1 MCLPQVDTILS
12 TEMEEHDI
20 QGAETAEE
28 LRLFPLNTVLL
39 PGVKLPLRIFE
50 ERYKL
55 MINECLDTDSPFGV
69 LLIRE
74 GREVGEP
81 AVPYHVGTTARITEV
96 EKLEEGRLNLA
107 TIGERRFRIVETVQ
121 EKPYLKARV
130 SYIPEEMGEV
140 QESVRERALE
150 LFQECLQG
158 LSGLQ
163 GGWTRKTTID
173 QAAGQL
179 SYSIA
184 HYLELPPQAKQRL
197 LELPSTEERLYYE
210 IPLLEGA
217 NKRIREELMKRS
229 PYKGAKLN

>member
-1 MCLPQVDTILS
+1 M
-12 TEMEEHDI
+12 
-20 QGAETAEE
+20 
-28 LRLFPLNTVLL
+28 
-39 PGVKLPLRIFE
+39 
-50 ERYKL
+50 
-55 MINECLDTDSPFGV
+55 
-69 LLIRE
+69 
-74 GREVGEP
+74 
-81 AVPYHVGTTARITEV
+81 GTTARITEV